1 MTTIVHP
8 KLTAHLTR
16 TTDGF
21 FPSTGA
27 VQEKTV
33 TNTRGN
39 PSEAWANVAGLDA
52 IRCRIA
58 VALGPSSADERRQT
72 SYTYAESTHR
82 ASLDGVYT
90 IAALDHRFL
99 SGGVA
104 YDILGVEQDGQT
116 TYTRLALRLVTV

>member
-1 MTTIVHP
+1 MTTIIHP

-39 PSEAWANVAGLDA
+39 PSESWATVSGLGS
-52 IRCRIA
+52 IRCSIA
-58 VALGPSSADERRQT
+58 AALGPSSADERRQV
-72 SYTYAESTHR
+72 SHTYAESTHR
-82 ASLDGVYT
+82 ALLDGIYT

-104 YDILGVEQDGQT
+104 YDILGVEQDSQST
-116 TYTRLALRLVTV
+116 TTRLFLRLVTV